1 MLNGL
6 CGEQRLES
14 TDAKSTSPK
23 VPNSQMLSLSF
34 SKLVFQLLHLT
45 GRSQKKCHP
54 TSWVLLPCTRF
65 EKTDTKTL
73 AYQNQILKT
82 GSKCT
87 ILKNKTY
94 SKSSFTISVYS
105 IIIIII
111 IIIIIRIII
120 IIIITII
127 IITITITIIIIIII
141 SSSSSIISILIIFIT
156 IITIIIMTL
165 VNRLFFWTSILQHR
179 NPDLQ
184 RLLPQ
189 TFNFLPLLFSS
200 SSCRRI
206 LSLAR
211 RPTKEIQTSF
221 FSLLPCRICIASTS
235 ASFSLSCCTWQSHTT
250 L

>member
-1 MLNGL
+1 
-6 CGEQRLES
+6 
-14 TDAKSTSPK
+14 
-23 VPNSQMLSLSF
+23 MLSLSF

-54 TSWVLLPCTRF
+54 TSWVLLTCTRF

-111 IIIIIRIII
+111 IIIIT
-120 IIIITII
+120 IIITN
-127 IITITITIIIIIII
+127 TITITIIIIIII
-141 SSSSSIISILIIFIT
+141 SSSSSSIISILIIFIT

-221 FSLLPCRICIASTS
+221 FSLLSCRICIASTS
-235 ASFSLSCCTWQSHTT
+235 ASFSLSCCTWCDHTT
-250 L
+250 LWSIYNGLE